1 MGQLKALT
9 RKESDKMKPLS
20 STTYLINNINNI
32 LPSFISMV
40 FSVFLIYFASI
51 LISSSTYALNL
62 NNLNMYQEVITVT
75 SNSKMPIP
83 DNVVNEI
90 KTNQSIKGIIP
101 IISVNGY
108 LEYDNP
114 FGGSTFNSYNVFQ
127 NDVPKLLNTFNLKLV
142 EGKLPTLNE
151 AEIII
156 PLKYAKQNGIKVGQ
170 SISSNFEKNMVIDK
184 KYKVCGIVDGPVN
197 IAITSNE
204 FNASKENALKYSI
217 MFSTD
222 NNKIIEHITAL
233 GGKNIIVSDYKS
245 VKSQIHDYISNLNV
259 FIYLFHFILIMVL
272 SISVANLNHIIF
284 TNRKNEF
291 AILRAIGY
299 RKSVLLKK
307 LFKENVVLNFL
318 GFITGIILAIIVT
331 QLLNITI
338 WIPKGQYVL
347 SFKLE
352 YIITAFLIPL
362 SVTSVSMLTYKNS
375 NAQI

>member
-1 MGQLKALT
+1 
-9 RKESDKMKPLS
+9 MKPLS